1 MYNCITIKLLHAVLL
16 SSFVSSFLH
25 AQDVI
30 RQQTKTYY
38 DIVRDRKLVT
48 EIWLPKSNAWPAP
61 LVMFSHGT
69 GGNRLANRWFCEGL
83 AEKGF
88 AVASVDHFGN
98 TFDNPMPKEFVSI
111 WKRPQDI
118 SFVLSQI
125 LYEEDF
131 KGKIKESEIF
141 AAGFSLGGYTS
152 LALAGAEID
161 YYQLV
166 KFLKA
171 PRGQKEINIP
181 EMPGLIELLEER
193 DVILGFKK
201 NLAQKDKRINGIIML
216 APAAGQG
223 FSSKTQMKE
232 VDVPVLIVGATA
244 DSIAPIETNAI
255 HYHRFLRHSQLQ
267 LMDGPGHYVFLNVGN
282 MELQNTAP
290 VFFRDSAGVDRA
302 EIHAHILAFAE
313 RFLKE
318 IVNR

>member
-1 MYNCITIKLLHAVLL
+1 MYNCITVKLLHSILL
-16 SSFVSSFLH
+16 FSFASSFLH
-25 AQDVI
+25 AQDI
-30 RQQTKTYY
+30 ISQQTKTYY

-48 EIWLPKSNAWPAP
+48 EIWLPKSDAWPAP

-88 AVASVDHFGN
+88 VVASVDHLGN
-98 TFDNPMPKEFVSI
+98 TFDNPVPKEFVSI

-131 KGKIKESEIF
+131 KGKINESEIF

-166 KFLKA
+166 KFLKT

-181 EMPGLIELLEER
+181 EMPGLIKLLEGK
-193 DVILGFKK
+193 DVVLGFKE
-201 NLAQKDKRINGIIML
+201 NLVQKDKRINGIIML

-223 FSSKTQMKE
+223 FSSKAQTTE

-255 HYHRFLRHSQLQ
+255 NYHRLLRHSHLE

-282 MELQNTAP
+282 TALQDTAP
-290 VFFRDSAGVDRA
+290 VFFRDSASIDRE
-302 EIHAHILAFAE
+302 EIHSRILAIAE